1 MTTEEIKQSV
11 SMRELVERYGIHIDR
26 KGFCCCPFHKEKTGS
41 MKIYK
46 DSYNCFGCGANGDIF
61 SFVMRMEN
69 CDFKTAYKSL
79 GGSYQQYE
87 NDYQR
92 KRFAYQLAKRKETER
107 RQKEKK
113 QQLKAQVLED
123 IKYQQLFKKM
133 APVFSDIWC
142 DAVNKLEYDFYLL
155 EELTKEGVMIF
166 ETT

>member
-41 MKIYK
+41 MKVYK
-46 DSYNCFGCGANGDIF
+46 ESYNCFGCGANGDIF

-123 IKYQQLFKKM
+123 IKYQQLFKKI

-166 ETT
+166 ETA

>member
-1 MTTEEIKQSV
+1 MTSNELKQNT
-11 SMRELVERYGIHIDR
+11 SMREVVENHGIKVNNR
-26 KGFCCCPFHKEKTGS
+26 GFCCCPFHKEKTAS

-46 DSYNCFGCGANGDIF
+46 TSYNCFGCGANGDIF
-61 SFVMRMEN
+61 TFVMGMEH
-69 CDFKTAYKSL
+69 CDFKTAFQSL
-79 GGSYQQYE
+79 GGTYQQHE

-92 KRFAYQLAKRKETER
+92 KKFAYQLAKRKETEH

-113 QQLKAQVLED
+113 RQLKAQVLED
-123 IKYQQLFKKM
+123 IEYQQLFKKL

>member
-1 MTTEEIKQSV
+1 MTSNEIKQSV

-79 GGSYQQYE
+79 GGTYRECS
-87 NDYQR
+87 DYQH
-92 KRFAYQLAKRKETER
+92 KMYQYRMRKRKETEQR
-107 RQKEKK
+107 RLLKIAEDKRQTIKEIKLQK
-113 QQLKAQVLED
+113 
-123 IKYQQLFKKM
+123 LFVKCY
-133 APVFSDIWC
+133 PVFSDEWC
-142 DAVNKLEYDFYLL
+142 FAMNRLEYLFYKLEY
-155 EELTKEGVMIF
+155 LTEKR
-166 ETT
+166 